1 MIVIEGYDH
10 KIHFCRRNHF
20 DKICGINL
28 MMKILKFSYLN
39 LNIYK
44 GFQLIWAVMLLDGVL
59 IN

>member
-1 MIVIEGYDH
+1 MIVLNGYGH
-10 KIHFCRRNHF
+10 KIHFCKRNHIE
-20 DKICGINL
+20 KSYRINS